1 MCGFCG
7 IYFKDKDRQVD
18 SSLIKAM
25 SDSLYHRG
33 PDDSGEYINN
43 NVGLGFRR
51 LSIVDLAGG
60 HQPMANQDQ
69 SIWIV
74 FNGEIYN
81 HMDIR
86 KTLEG
91 KGFQYRTKS
100 DTETILHAYEEY
112 GEDCVEH
119 LRGMF
124 SFAIYDNNKHKLFVV
139 RDRLGIKPMYYY
151 DCNDYLI
158 FGSEIKS
165 LLVFDQLPREVNY
178 DAIKEQMA
186 LKYTLDD
193 QTMFAGIRKLLPGH
207 TLKLENGEIKT
218 RQYWDL
224 SYQPQDESKS
234 EQWYVDKFI
243 ELFDESVRL
252 RLMADVPLGMFLSGG
267 IDSSA
272 IGARMSTMVDQPIQT
287 FSVAFRERAFNELE
301 YSRMSAKQCGADLH
315 EITMTPD
322 QFLGELPHMVYHE
335 DEPIA
340 HPSSVALYFVAHLA
354 RDHVK
359 VVLTGEGSDELLGGY
374 ERYYQ
379 TLNNI
384 RAGRIL
390 GSKLINPIRKAL
402 FKPLIDILPDK
413 FPYKNKA
420 IRTTVYLDSDLDTI
434 FLDNYSTF
442 SRKIQRDLY
451 ADGLFDNY
459 NYDKLYYN
467 YHQIYNNCNSNDLLN
482 KLLYT
487 DIKTYLLELL
497 MKQDQMSMAASIE
510 SRVPFLDHKL
520 VEFTTSLPLNLKLKG
535 FDTKRILRMAMRGKI
550 PDPILSRSKKGFPVP
565 IAKWFKDDY
574 SRMVKDI
581 LYDNRTRQRGIFN
594 YKLIDKMID
603 KHQKGDRNF
612 SDQIW
617 TLINFELWQRIFFD
631 RKEYST
637 IQLV

>member
-7 IYFKDKDRQVD
+7 IYFKNKDRKVD
-18 SSLIKAM
+18 PALIKAM

-33 PDDSGEYINN
+33 PDDSGEYIHDNL
-43 NVGLGFRR
+43 GLGFRR
-51 LSIVDLAGG
+51 LSIIDLAGG
-60 HQPMANQDQ
+60 HQPMSNQDK

-81 HMDIR
+81 HLDVR
-86 KTLEG
+86 KILEG
-91 KGFQYRTKS
+91 KGYHYKTNS
-100 DTETILHAYEEY
+100 DTETILHSYEEY

-124 SFAIYDNNKHKLFVV
+124 SFAIFDGNKRKLFLV
-139 RDRLGIKPMYYY
+139 RDRLGIKPLYYY
-151 DCNDYLI
+151 DCKDYLI
-158 FGSEIKS
+158 FGSEIKA
-165 LLVFDQLPREVNY
+165 LLVYDRLPREINY
-178 DAIKEQMA
+178 DALTEQMA

-207 TLKLENGEIKT
+207 TLKIENGDIKT

-224 SYQPQDESKS
+224 TYQPPDENKS
-234 EQWYVDKFI
+234 ESEYIEKFV

-272 IGARMSTMVDQPIQT
+272 IAASMSGMVDQPIQT
-287 FSVAFRERAFNELE
+287 FSVAFREGAFNELE
-301 YSRMSAKQCGADLH
+301 YSRMSAQQCGADAH

-322 QFLGELPHMVYHE
+322 QFLEELPHMIYHE

-340 HPSSVALYFVAHLA
+340 HPSSVALYFVARLA
-354 RDHVK
+354 RDYVK
-359 VVLTGEGSDELLGGY
+359 VVLTGEGSDELLAGY

-379 TLNNI
+379 TINNI
-384 RAGRIL
+384 KAGKIL
-390 GSKLINPIRKAL
+390 GSKLINPIRRAI
-402 FKPLIDILPDK
+402 FKPLLDIMPNK

-420 IRTTVYLDSDLDTI
+420 MRTTVYLDSDLDSI

-442 SRKIQRDLY
+442 SRQMQRGLY
-451 ADGLFDNY
+451 SDGLLDNF

-467 YHQIYNNCNSNDLLN
+467 YHKIYYNCNSNDLLN
-482 KLLYT
+482 KILYA

-520 VEFTTSLPLNLKLKG
+520 VEFTTSLPLKMKLKG
-535 FDTKRILRMAMRGKI
+535 FDTKRILRMAMWGKI
-550 PDPILSRSKKGFPVP
+550 PDRILSRSKKGFPVP
-565 IAKWFKDDY
+565 IAKWFKTDY
-574 SRMVKDI
+574 NGMVKEI
-581 LYDNRTRQRGIFN
+581 LYDDRTRQRGIFN
-594 YKLIDKMID
+594 YKLIDKIIQ
-603 KHQKGDRNF
+603 KHQKGERNY

-631 RKEYST
+631 RKEYSS